1 MKAERKLIYHGF
13 GFPIVIPNAHIRVV
27 AGEEVLDI
35 DINKLQIAVLK
46 LLIFKATPL
55 TGEQLRFIRKYFGM
69 STTDLAKKFG
79 VTHPTIIK
87 WEKNQNSINP
97 TTDFYIRLYVL
108 QQIQEG
114 DLRRLC
120 AEITAESLAAHKSAK
135 ESILE
140 VDQNLLI
147 AC

>member
-1 MKAERKLIYHGF
+1 MKEKRKIVYHGF
-13 GFPIVIPNAHIRVV
+13 GFPITIPDAHIKII

-35 DINKLQIAVLK
+35 DMHKLQIAVLK
-46 LLIFKATPL
+46 LLIFKTTPL
-55 TGEQLRFIRKYFGM
+55 IGEQLRFIRKYLGM
-69 STTDLAKKFG
+69 STTEFAKKFG

-97 TTDFYIRLYVL
+97 ATDFYIRLYVL
-108 QQIQEG
+108 QKIQEE

-120 AEITAESLAAHKSAK
+120 TEITAERLAAHKYEK
-135 ESILE
+135 ESILV

>member
-1 MKAERKLIYHGF
+1 MRQKKKIVYKGF
-13 GFPIVIPNAHIRVV
+13 GFPIIIPDAHIRVI
-27 AGEEVLDI
+27 AGEKVLDI
-35 DINKLQIAVLK
+35 DMNKLQIVVLK
-46 LLIFKATPL
+46 LLIFKPTPL
-55 TGEQLRFIRKYFGM
+55 TGEQLRFIRKYLGM
-69 STTDLAKKFG
+69 STTEFAKKFG

-97 TTDFYIRLYVL
+97 TTDFYIRLLIL
-108 QQIQEG
+108 QKFQED

-120 AEITAESLAAHKSAK
+120 AEITAESLAAHKSQK
-135 ESILE
+135 ETMLE